1 MSCGHKEE
9 VMNMMGGTVTRETLF
24 LYEASMIFWG
34 INVCSFLL
42 YFKGNLELW
51 AYPIFTGFINTL
63 SLVGNALYFSAT
75 KYNFQYDVYV
85 VILFILNIYIVFLY
99 ETVGGRKFLKTRN
112 VLIIVV
118 FITIF
123 LRILGI
129 TPLNSV
135 LISILDIFS

>member
-1 MSCGHKEE
+1 
-9 VMNMMGGTVTRETLF
+9 MMGGTVTRETLF

>member
-1 MSCGHKEE
+1 M
-9 VMNMMGGTVTRETLF
+9 MNGTVSRETLF
-24 LYEASMIFWG
+24 LYEISMIFWG
-34 INVCSFLL
+34 LNICSFLL
-42 YFKGNLELW
+42 YFKGKLELW
-51 AYPIFTGFINTL
+51 AYPIFTGFLNIL
-63 SLVGNALYFSAT
+63 SLIGNALYFCAT
-75 KYNFQYDVYV
+75 KFNFQYDLY
-85 VILFILNIYIVFLY
+85 IMIIFILNIYIVFLY

-135 LISILDIFS
+135 LISILNVFS

>member
-1 MSCGHKEE
+1 
-9 VMNMMGGTVTRETLF
+9 MMGGTVTRETLF

-75 KYNFQYDVYV
+75 KYNFQYDLYV
-85 VILFILNIYIVFLY
+85 LVLFILNIYIVFLY
-99 ETVGGRKFLKTRN
+99 EAVGGKRFLRTRN
-112 VLIIVV
+112 FLLIVV
-118 FITIF
+118 LITIF

-129 TPLNSV
+129 TPLNGI
-135 LISILDIFS
+135 LISILNVFS

>member
-1 MSCGHKEE
+1 M
-9 VMNMMGGTVTRETLF
+9 MNGTVSRETLF
-24 LYEASMIFWG
+24 LYEISMIFWG
-34 INVCSFLL
+34 LNICSFLL
-42 YFKGNLELW
+42 YFKGKLELW
-51 AYPIFTGFINTL
+51 AYPIFTGFLNTL
-63 SLVGNALYFSAT
+63 SLIGNALYFCAT

-99 ETVGGRKFLKTRN
+99 EIVGGRKLLKTRN

-135 LISILDIFS
+135 LISILNVFS